1 MESKRAVDKNNPMCY
16 MDISAM
22 GRPVG
27 RIVVELRADAV
38 PRTAENFRLLCT
50 GEVGFGYHGCTFHR
64 VVRNFICQS
73 GAFLSPT
80 GQKGGCS
87 IYHNH
92 GYFEDEDFCILHSK
106 PGILSMAN
114 AGPDMN
120 GSQFFITLALCGLS
134 DDYLFM
140 IFSPCPGFNERA
152 DSVSC
157 LPDQHRS
164 ANAQTIRSSVAS
176 TFEQIDHLGVGRFR
190 LTRLT
195 AMELTTSKTHV
206 QKCSP
211 QVTSCPTG
219 ACIY

>member
-1 MESKRAVDKNNPMCY
+1 MESKDLPSPAGSKSGTPGQGGTVTEQDSVKVNVERAVDKNNPMCY

-120 GSQFFITLALCGLS
+120 GSQFFITLG
-134 DDYLFM
+134 Y
-140 IFSPCPGFNERA
+140 
-152 DSVSC
+152 
-157 LPDQHRS
+157 
-164 ANAQTIRSSVAS
+164 
-176 TFEQIDHLGVGRFR
+176 
-190 LTRLT
+190 
-195 AMELTTSKTHV
+195 
-206 QKCSP
+206 
-211 QVTSCPTG
+211 
-219 ACIY
+219 